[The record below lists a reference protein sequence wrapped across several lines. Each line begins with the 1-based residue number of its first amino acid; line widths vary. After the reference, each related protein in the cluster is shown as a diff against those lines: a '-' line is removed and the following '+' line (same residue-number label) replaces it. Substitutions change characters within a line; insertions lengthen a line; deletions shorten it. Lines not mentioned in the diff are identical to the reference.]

1 MKSFFKSWKA
11 RILLVLAV
19 VGPGFITANVDN
31 DAGGI
36 FVYSQAGA
44 QFGYTL
50 LWTMIPITIA
60 LIVVQE
66 MCARLGAVT
75 GKGLSDLIR
84 EEFGFR
90 LTFIVMLTLVVTNY
104 GNIVAEF
111 AGIASSLQLFGW
123 SKYVVVPVCAL
134 LVWVL
139 VVRGTYASIEKVFL
153 TASAF
158 YVCYIV
164 AGVLAH
170 PDWKAAFFATV
181 TRPEAAGIRNYGYL
195 FTVVGLIGTTIAPW
209 MQFYLQ
215 ASIVEKG
222 VTAKQYRASRWDVIL
237 GCIFTDVVAWFI
249 IVACA
254 ATLYAVG
261 KNDIGTSGADA
272 AVALRPLAGDYAY
285 LLFAFGLFNASF
297 FAASILPIST
307 AYAVCEGLGFE
318 SGLDKKFHEAPVF
331 YWLYTVL
338 IVVGAGALLIPRIP
352 LVYVS
357 VLSQVANGAVLPFVL
372 IFMLLLTND
381 KELMGEHTNSRAFN
395 VIAWTTVVVVIVTT
409 LAMFVDRR
417 QSKESPGRSSMTSTP
432 AGLTRSRSRAGVPVS
447 SGNVPKCIGTT
458 ALTPSHSHAFA
469 ACSGPIV

>member
-1 MKSFFKSWKA
+1 MKSFLKSWKA
-11 RILLVLAV
+11 RLVLLLAV
-19 VGPGFITANVDN
+19 IGPGFITANVDN

-36 FVYSQAGA
+36 FTYSQAGA

-66 MCARLGAVT
+66 MSARLGAVT

-90 LTFIVMLTLVVTNY
+90 LTFIVMVTLVITNF

-111 AGIASSLQLFGW
+111 AGVASSLELFGW
-123 SKYVVVPVCAL
+123 SKYIVVPVCAFV
-134 LVWVL
+134 VWAL
-139 VVRGTYASIEKVFL
+139 VVRGTYTSIEKIFL

-170 PDWKAAFFATV
+170 PDWKAAAFATV

-195 FTVVGLIGTTIAPW
+195 FTVVGLVGTTIAPW

-222 VTAKQYRASRWDVIL
+222 ITARQYRASRWDVIV

-254 ATLYAVG
+254 ATLYA
-261 KNDIGTSGADA
+261 NRHHDIASAADA
-272 AVALRPLAGDYAY
+272 AQALRPLAGDYAY
-285 LLFAFGLFNASF
+285 LLFAAGLFNASI

-338 IVVGAGALLIPRIP
+338 IVMGAGVLLVPRIP

-357 VLSQVANGAVLPFVL
+357 VLSQVANGVVLPLVL
-372 IFMLLLTND
+372 VFMLLLAND
-381 KELMGEHTNSRAFN
+381 RELMNEHTNSRGFN
-395 VIAWTTVVVVIVTT
+395 IVAWTTVVAMIV
-409 LAMFVDRR
+409 L
-417 QSKESPGRSSMTSTP
+417 
-432 AGLTRSRSRAGVPVS
+432 
-447 SGNVPKCIGTT
+447 T
-458 ALTPSHSHAFA
+458 ALMLITHR
-469 ACSGPIV
+469 